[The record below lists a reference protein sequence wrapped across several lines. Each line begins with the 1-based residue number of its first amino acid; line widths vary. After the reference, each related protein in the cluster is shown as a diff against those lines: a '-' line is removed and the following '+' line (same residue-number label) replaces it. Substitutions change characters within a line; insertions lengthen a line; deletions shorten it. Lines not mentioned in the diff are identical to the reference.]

1 MDNKEQKK
9 PTIIRKWIM
18 KVRYWIYLIRQ
29 NRVMS
34 RQKRM
39 LIRAKKQANYLHSTT
54 GQGYYV
60 IWTGKK
66 YMIATSKHIEDG
78 LKSMC
83 KHGVEVQT
91 AKTKLINAAVYRAM

>member
-1 MDNKEQKK
+1 MDKK
-9 PTIIRKWIM
+9 KLKAFWLKFKIRLLLP
-18 KVRYWIYLIRQ
+18 YIRFKNSQ
-29 NRVMS
+29 AMR
-34 RQKRM
+34 RQRKM
-39 LIRAKKQANYLHSTT
+39 LKRAKERADYLHSTT
-54 GQGYYV
+54 GKGYYV

-66 YMIATSKHIEDG
+66 YMVATSKHIEDG